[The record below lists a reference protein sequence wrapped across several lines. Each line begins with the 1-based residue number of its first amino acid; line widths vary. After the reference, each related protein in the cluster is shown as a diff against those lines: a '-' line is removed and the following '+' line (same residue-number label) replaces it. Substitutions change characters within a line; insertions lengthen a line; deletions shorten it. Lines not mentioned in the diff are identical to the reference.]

1 MRDTGERLTRGHLT
15 MIVAH
20 RAMVRD
26 LALIAEAA
34 RSNPDSTRTR
44 ALFSYSARLLELID
58 HHHSGEDEVLWPL
71 LKSRGAPQE
80 SLDALQSEHAEL
92 HTVLENLRAATELAE
107 LADAAERTREVL
119 AEHTEA
125 EERALAG
132 ALAPA
137 LDGAAW
143 RTFERAM
150 LRTAPRWSLGFMPG
164 WLASAATDEE
174 RRGLPG
180 AAVARFIRGKILRL
194 RRNALEPA

>member
-58 HHHSGEDEVLWPL
+58 HHHTGEDDVLWPL
-71 LKSRGAPQE
+71 LKSRGAPEE
-80 SLDALQSEHAEL
+80 SLDSLQAEHAEL
-92 HTVLENLRAATELAE
+92 HGVLERLRAATELPE
-107 LADAAERTREVL
+107 LAAAATAAQDVL
-119 AEHTEA
+119 AGHTEA

-137 LDGAAW
+137 LDAAAW

-150 LRTAPRWSLGFMPG
+150 LRSAPRWSLGFMPG

-180 AAVARFIRGKILRL
+180 AAVARLIRGKVLRL
-194 RRNALEPA
+194 RHLALEST